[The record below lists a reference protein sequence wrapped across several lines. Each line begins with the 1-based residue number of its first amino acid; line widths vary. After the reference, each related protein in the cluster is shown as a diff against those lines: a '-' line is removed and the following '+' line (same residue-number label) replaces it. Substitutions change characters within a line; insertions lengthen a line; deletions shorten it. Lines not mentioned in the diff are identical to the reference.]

1 MAITENSRNNNCA
14 TENNEFTVKSHD
26 YMKSMSVYKDKTHPN
41 EYESEF
47 DFSEYL
53 TNKKTG
59 KNLNSNSISIN
70 DIQNLN
76 KSCKFL

>member
-1 MAITENSRNNNCA
+1 
-14 TENNEFTVKSHD
+14 
-26 YMKSMSVYKDKTHPN
+26 MKSISVFKDKSHPN

-59 KNLNSNSISIN
+59 RNLNSNSISIN
-70 DIQNLN
+70 DIQNFN
-76 KSCKFL
+76 KSCNYNIWFFEAIDKIFIMVNKFDKI